1 MAGAL
6 GDAIGAHYEGK
17 ASCTDFAIPTSLRIT
32 DDTQLTLA
40 TCDSI
45 IELRGVVPES
55 IAKHF
60 VRWFRA
66 GRLRGIGASTLKAL
80 TELSA
85 GGHWALVGATGER
98 SAGSGAAM
106 RVAPLA
112 FFLEPTRPTD
122 RQTIRDTCRI
132 THRNDEAY
140 VGALAILIS
149 IRHLANGC
157 PLDRTLVPMLV
168 DSIPDSQ
175 VRDRFLFIR
184 DSACSIEQHVQ
195 QFPNSG
201 FVADCVPLAV
211 LAAIETS
218 DFISTVE
225 RLVRCGGDTD
235 TVASMYGQ
243 IVGTAFGTK
252 NLPHDLV
259 DQIEDRLMI
268 VEAAHG
274 LSQLANS
281 ATAFHGGDGEPL
293 K

>member
-1 MAGAL
+1 MTPVSMQSRIAGCLLAGAL

-17 ASCTDFAIPTSLRIT
+17 ASCTDFAVPASLRIT

-40 TCDSI
+40 TCDSL
-45 IELRGVVPES
+45 IEIRGVVPES

-60 VRWFRA
+60 VRWFQA
-66 GRLRGIGASTLKAL
+66 GRLRGLGASTLKAL

-112 FFLEPTRPTD
+112 FVLEPTRPTD
-122 RQTIRDTCRI
+122 RQTIRDVCRI

-149 IRHLANGC
+149 IRHLANGQ

-184 DSACSIEQHVQ
+184 DSSNSPTRVSWRIVYRW
-195 QFPNSG
+195 QFWQLLKLAISFRRSSDLSG
-201 FVADCVPLAV
+201 
-211 LAAIETS
+211 
-218 DFISTVE
+218 VE
-225 RLVRCGGDTD
+225 GILTR
-235 TVASMYGQ
+235 
-243 IVGTAFGTK
+243 
-252 NLPHDLV
+252 
-259 DQIEDRLMI
+259 
-268 VEAAHG
+268 
-274 LSQLANS
+274 
-281 ATAFHGGDGEPL
+281 
-293 K
+293 